1 MYGAERNA
9 TGLDGRKQEH
19 IESLRMLSSDAVEW
33 GIKSD
38 RTDRIGTAQ
47 NRTGGTGRDGTSE
60 HCTIKKMKND
70 SFIIPNGCV

>member
-9 TGLDGRKQEH
+9 TGLDGRKQEQ
-19 IESLRMLSSDAVEW
+19 IESFRMLSSDAVEW

-47 NRTGGTGRDGTSE
+47 NRTGGTGRDGTGRVS
-60 HCTIKKMKND
+60 TAR
-70 SFIIPNGCV
+70 